1 MVRESVSIHHNA
13 LATDCRS
20 EFSVAEHYIGS
31 MAVGR
36 IVAMVVDRTVA
47 VVVAHIVAVVV
58 AARIDVMAVVTIDS
72 KKMATKTEVHNQ
84 ILVDESDVMEE
95 VRMLVGA

>member
-13 LATDCRS
+13 LAMGCRS
-20 EFSVAEHYIGS
+20 GFSAAEHYIGS

-47 VVVAHIVAVVV
+47 VVVAHIVAMV
-58 AARIDVMAVVTIDS
+58 AARIGVMAVVTIDS
-72 KKMATKTEVHNQ
+72 KKMATMTEVHNQ
-84 ILVDESDVMEE
+84 TLVDESDVMEE